1 MEIFSILDLEDVK
14 EKEAPR
20 DVFFED
26 LNLSQI
32 IEEVSKVWG
41 SDILNFYRYFPGNR
55 ECEEYRRA
63 VMKDLLTPGVYEIL
77 LEAVNLME
85 KCKEANIH
93 GERARQNITKS
104 VWLINEVAFFSE
116 ALLCTYKG
124 ISSVEFSS
132 EGMSTFKGMLKA
144 FVESERFK
152 KYSETAFSVRDS
164 LNAARVTLTYDNSR
178 IVLST
183 EKNDDDPE
191 SNLSEV
197 LKRLRPGFSN
207 AIKSPFSDS
216 EELVGMEYEL
226 VSLFMKKNPD
236 IYKTLGEFYRE
247 FKEYGP
253 GWIFRFYKEITFY
266 LSFIKFSRHIKELG
280 GDMSV
285 PTEDETANISAE
297 GLYDLALLIANHKRG
312 KTVVSNDFEYLQRE
326 QFFVLTGPNQ
336 GGKTTFARSLGQ
348 LVFFTKMGLL
358 VPAKKANLHYFSTIL
373 THFSVEESVETG
385 RGKLMEELV
394 RLSPM
399 MEVSRENSFVII
411 NELFTT
417 AANYDAVIMGKR
429 VLEHFIGMGSHGIYV
444 THLAE
449 LIDFE
454 DKATGLCAV
463 LDDFGKQTFKI
474 EKRIMEYENCAE
486 DRIEKYGLSYEKLKE
501 RLSERKSSL

>member
-32 IEEVSKVWG
+32 IEEISKIWG
-41 SDILNFYRYFPGNR
+41 SDVLNFYRYFPSNKEG
-55 ECEEYRRA
+55 EEYRRA
-63 VMKDLLTPGVYEIL
+63 ITADLLIPGVYETL
-77 LEAVNLME
+77 FKAHGLME
-85 KCKEANIH
+85 KCKDAGLH
-93 GERARQNITKS
+93 GEKARQNITKS

-116 ALLCTYKG
+116 ALLCTYEGLKA
-124 ISSVEFSS
+124 VDFSS
-132 EGMSTFKGMLKA
+132 EGMKTFMSMLKI
-144 FVESERFK
+144 FVESGRFK
-152 KYSETAFSVRDS
+152 KYSETAFEVRKS
-164 LNAARVTLTYDNSR
+164 LDEAKITLTYDNSR
-178 IVLST
+178 IILST
-183 EKNDDDPE
+183 EPLIDE
-191 SNLSEV
+191 ASSLSKV
-197 LKRLRPGFSN
+197 LKRLRPDYESSM
-207 AIKSPFSDS
+207 KSPFSDS

-226 VSLFMKKNPD
+226 ISLFMKKNPGLQKNLEAFFKE
-236 IYKTLGEFYRE
+236 Y
-247 FKEYGP
+247 KEYGP

-266 LSFIKFSRHIKELG
+266 LSFIKFSRYINSLG
-280 GDMSV
+280 GAMAV
-285 PTEDETANISAE
+285 PTEDEDANISAE
-297 GLYDLALLIANHKRG
+297 GLYDLALLIANSKRG
-312 KTVVSNDFEYLQRE
+312 KTVVSNDFEYLQKE

-358 VPAKKANLHYFSTIL
+358 VPAKRANLHFFSTIL

-399 MEVSRENSFVII
+399 METKREDSFVII

-429 VLEHFIGMGSHGIYV
+429 VLEHFIGTGCHGIYV

-454 DKATGLCAV
+454 DKAVGLCAS
-463 LDDFGKQTFKI
+463 LDSFGKQTFKI
-474 EKRIMEYENCAE
+474 EKRIMEYDNCAE

-501 RLSERKSSL
+501 RLSERKFTL